1 MIYGRDSMLEN
12 KMIKPYASIVILTYK
27 KFDNLENNI
36 KSISAQNYKN
46 YEVIIQDDGSPN
58 FDSTEISRLCK
69 MYFEDDKYKINTN
82 NKNLGTVKNYNRAIN
97 NASGEIIIPLSQDD
111 IFASDNALQSIIDF
125 FNKPDV
131 YICCSKRQGK
141 SSKTIYPSK
150 MEINYINELDC
161 RHLLIC
167 ILYGNFISGASL
179 IWRKDFLTKMG
190 GYDENYILM
199 EDYPMILKL
208 LKEGYSISFLDNV
221 TVNYG
226 ENGVSSGNFSLTYI
240 EDNIHLF
247 NDLLENSE
255 KYVKSK
261 LCIQLIKYN
270 LHYWKGLKNGK
281 RIIDISLTNIY
292 LLWAFSAIIAY
303 FFRTDKRSLRL
314 SVLLNAEDKTMRGD
328 KL

>member
-1 MIYGRDSMLEN
+1 
-12 KMIKPYASIVILTYK
+12 MIKPFASIVILTYK
-27 KFDNLENNI
+27 QFDNLENNI
-36 KSISAQNYKN
+36 KSISAQSYKD

-58 FDSTEISRLCK
+58 FNPSDIIRLCK
-69 MYFEDDKYKINTN
+69 KYFSEGKYKINTN

-111 IFASDNALQSIIDF
+111 IFASENALQSIIEF

-131 YICCSKRQGK
+131 NICCSKRQGK
-141 SSKTIYPSK
+141 ASKTIYPSK
-150 MEINYINELDC
+150 MEIKYINELNY

-167 ILYGNFISGASL
+167 ILYSNFISGASL

-190 GYDENYILM
+190 CFDENYILM

-208 LKEGYSISFLDNV
+208 LKEGYSISFLDTV
-221 TVNYG
+221 TVEYG
-226 ENGVSSGNFSLTYI
+226 ENGVSSGNFSPSYI

-247 NDLLENSE
+247 NFLLENSE

-270 LHYWKGLKNGK
+270 LLYWKGLKKGK
-281 RIIDISLTNIY
+281 RTIDLSLTRIY
-292 LLWAFSAIIAY
+292 FLWFITAIIANI
-303 FFRTDKRSLRL
+303 FRTNKRSLRL
-314 SVLLNAEDKTMRGD
+314 SVLLNAEDKTIKGG